1 MSSPSDIEVFLVCHN
16 IDCKLRGSV
25 EIGDEIAQRLADA
38 GSEVPVKPYLCFGA
52 CQEGPNMVV
61 YPEGTWYMGVQPS
74 DAEEIAQH
82 LMGGEPVTRLTEKV
96 DPALRDLIVEI
107 LKSGIVQF

>member
-1 MSSPSDIEVFLVCHN
+1 MSSPSNIEVCLVCHN
-16 IDCKLRGSV
+16 IDCKLRGAV

-38 GSEVPVKPYLCFGA
+38 GSEIQVKPYLCFGA
-52 CQEGPNMVV
+52 CPEGPNIVL
-61 YPEGTWYMGVQPS
+61 YPEGTWYMGVQQS
-74 DAEEIAQH
+74 DADEIAQH
-82 LMGGEPVTRLTEKV
+82 IMGGEPVTRLTEKV

>member
-1 MSSPSDIEVFLVCHN
+1 MSSPSNIEVCLVCQN

-25 EIGDEIAQRLADA
+25 EIGDAIAARLTEA
-38 GSEVPVKPYLCFGA
+38 GCPILVKPYLCFGA
-52 CQEGPNMVV
+52 CQEGPNIVL
-61 YPEGTWYMGVQPS
+61 YPEGTWYMGVQDS
-74 DAEEIAQH
+74 DAGEIAQH
-82 LMGGEPVTRLTEKV
+82 IMGGPPVTRLTEKV